1 MIQETHLLQEVSTQS
16 NNIAIFVLFVLNN
29 ALANNIL
36 VFVGAVVQ
44 LSTEYVH
51 DFRGSSNQ

>member
-1 MIQETHLLQEVSTQS
+1 MIQETLLLQEVSTQS
-16 NNIAIFVLFVLNN
+16 NNIAIFVLLVRNN

-51 DFRGSSNQ
+51 NFRGRSNQ